1 MNSDLFLL
9 YSSQDA
15 PASIQRD
22 VSTRSVSRGVGSTPT
37 EELSPT
43 SGGIGG
49 FPVFGGGYPSALSH
63 LEEGG
68 FEQDDGTAEVT
79 CM

>member
-1 MNSDLFLL
+1 M
-9 YSSQDA
+9 SQG
-15 PASIQRD
+15 SC
-22 VSTRSVSRGVGSTPT
+22 TRREKPSQSVNQGMGAAHL

-43 SGGIGG
+43 SVGIGG
-49 FPVFGGGYPSALSH
+49 FPLFGGGYPSSLSQ

-68 FEQDDGTAEVT
+68 FEQDDGAAEVT

>member
-1 MNSDLFLL
+1 MGAAHS
-9 YSSQDA
+9 
-15 PASIQRD
+15 
-22 VSTRSVSRGVGSTPT
+22 

-43 SGGIGG
+43 TVGIGG
-49 FPVFGGGYPSALSH
+49 FPLFGGGYPSALSQ

-68 FEQDDGTAEVT
+68 FEQDDGAAEVT

>member
-1 MNSDLFLL
+1 M
-9 YSSQDA
+9 
-15 PASIQRD
+15 QRD
-22 VSTRSVSRGVGSTPT
+22 VSTRSVSRGVGSPAP

-68 FEQDDGTAEVT
+68 FEQDDGAAEVT